1 MLLGRV
7 VYLLLIKLVATVSI
21 TPTESSGTVIEKGR
35 YEPGVHTINN
45 ANPYQGVT
53 VTEGHGKY
61 PVIFEPL
68 QNVQTSRS
76 TYKVT
81 SFIDFTPYL
90 EYFQQ
95 FEKYLE
101 AFKTSIKAFENDPI
115 LQEFRELTMTA
126 TNERTGEA
134 CKHYPVCYTQ
144 SILYKLRIEQ
154 LEVLARRRERQRCVA
169 RHMQAC
175 LVLRQF
181 EYILNVTEHVNENY
195 LRVKEKF
202 LRAIDYVENI
212 NVDQSTTNGSPSR
225 HKRDSESPFDTRT
238 TPEEMRYLTQLLSEL
253 AAWDPINNTTQRKK
267 RFIPLFALI
276 GAAIGSIVNAGQI
289 KKIKKN
295 IAILQEATILQDQ
308 QIMELARYADL
319 TAARVRLHDTQIY
332 RLQYGLLIVE
342 DGLREMIDVSNFQVY
357 TSYHV
362 AIAQTIL
369 SRLQTG
375 SVSIENNID
384 KIFEYLRIMSN
395 RKATSTVIPPVALRR
410 LLLRIEDR
418 MRANPRLRLPY
429 DPRAGEIWKYY
440 GVTKVTPIVMDK
452 MLVILMTIPVLDKTL
467 ELNIY
472 QVHNLPA
479 IPPGQEVESL
489 YQLENKYFAIGRHGL
504 YVTLPTEQSVRICLQ
519 TELAICILEQALY
532 PVEHITWCVYALF
545 IDDEPRIR
553 RDCKYTVSKVSGN
566 RAISLGGYPWAVS
579 SIKQEQLQVRCLE
592 ETHMIE
598 IQPPLQIVYL
608 GNGCEGYSPS
618 MFLPAKKK

>member
-7 VYLLLIKLVATVSI
+7 VYLLLLKQVATVPIS
-21 TPTESSGTVIEKGR
+21 PTESPDTFIAKGR

-45 ANPYQGVT
+45 ANPYKGVT

-68 QNVQTSRS
+68 QNVQTSQS

-95 FEKYLE
+95 FEEYLE
-101 AFKTSIKAFENDPI
+101 AFKTYIKAFENDPI
-115 LQEFRELTMTA
+115 LQEFREQTIAA
-126 TNERTGEA
+126 TNKSAGEVWR
-134 CKHYPVCYTQ
+134 HYPVCYTQ

-154 LEVLARRRERQRCVA
+154 LEVLAQRQERECCMA

-181 EYILNVTEHVNENY
+181 EYILNVTDYVNENY

-212 NVDQSTTNGSPSR
+212 NIDKPTTSDSTSR
-225 HKRDSESPFDTRT
+225 HKRDNESPFNTRT
-238 TPEEMRYLTQLLSEL
+238 TPEETKYLIQLLTEL
-253 AAWDPINNTTQRKK
+253 AAWDPTNNVTQRKK
-267 RFIPLFALI
+267 RFIPLFASI

-319 TAARVRLHDTQIY
+319 TAAHVRLHDTQIY
-332 RLQYGLLIVE
+332 RLQYGLLVVE
-342 DGLREMIDVSNFQVY
+342 DGIREMIDVSNFQVY

-362 AIAQTIL
+362 TIAQTIL

-395 RKATSTVIPPVALRR
+395 HKATSAVISPVALRR
-410 LLLRIEDR
+410 LLLRIER
-418 MRANPRLRLPY
+418 PY
-429 DPRAGEIWKYY
+429 AC
-440 GVTKVTPIVMDK
+440 
-452 MLVILMTIPVLDKTL
+452 
-467 ELNIY
+467 
-472 QVHNLPA
+472 
-479 IPPGQEVESL
+479 
-489 YQLENKYFAIGRHGL
+489 
-504 YVTLPTEQSVRICLQ
+504 QS
-519 TELAICILEQALY
+519 
-532 PVEHITWCVYALF
+532 
-545 IDDEPRIR
+545 
-553 RDCKYTVSKVSGN
+553 
-566 RAISLGGYPWAVS
+566 
-579 SIKQEQLQVRCLE
+579 
-592 ETHMIE
+592 
-598 IQPPLQIVYL
+598 
-608 GNGCEGYSPS
+608 
-618 MFLPAKKK
+618 